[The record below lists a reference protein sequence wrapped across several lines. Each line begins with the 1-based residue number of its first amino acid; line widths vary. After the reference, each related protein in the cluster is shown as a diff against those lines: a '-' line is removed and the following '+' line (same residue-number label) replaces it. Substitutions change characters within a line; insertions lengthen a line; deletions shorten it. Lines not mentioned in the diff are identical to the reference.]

1 MLRLRLALPAI
12 ACAFTIAAIETMQEF
27 GIPATL
33 GLTAKIPILTY
44 AIYQRLNTTPTDFAG
59 AAALCWWLIGAAGLL
74 ALLQLAVQ
82 RRYQAALVHG
92 RSRKTLRKNP
102 SAGQRVLLGAAVA
115 LLWGVGLGA
124 PLLALLGVAFGGPA
138 MDVESLEAVPRSL
151 GYGMLAATMALG
163 AGFVLL
169 KLQKGS
175 SFWFAAAM
183 QGLLAGNMAVP
194 GLILGAGYVIAF
206 NNNLLPLYGTA
217 LLLVIAYAAGA
228 LPAAIRLMGTAMG
241 QLHAGLDEAARI
253 FGLPLATRV
262 IDIEAMLLLKP
273 GLQAWLLVVAA
284 VMFELPVSELLY
296 VPGAMPLGVAIVSAD
311 MTARY
316 NDAARLALLGMATL
330 AVLAMLLNSAL
341 ALGAAPRKRPA

>member
-1 MLRLRLALPAI
+1 
-12 ACAFTIAAIETMQEF
+12 
-27 GIPATL
+27 
-33 GLTAKIPILTY
+33 
-44 AIYQRLNTTPTDFAG
+44 
-59 AAALCWWLIGAAGLL
+59 
-74 ALLQLAVQ
+74 
-82 RRYQAALVHG
+82 
-92 RSRKTLRKNP
+92 
-102 SAGQRVLLGAAVA
+102 
-115 LLWGVGLGA
+115 
-124 PLLALLGVAFGGPA
+124 
-138 MDVESLEAVPRSL
+138 
-151 GYGMLAATMALG
+151 MLAATMALG
-163 AGFVLL
+163 AGVLLL
-169 KLQKGS
+169 KLQKGNS
-175 SFWFAAAM
+175 LWFAAAM

-253 FGLPLATRV
+253 FGLKLVTRV

-311 MTARY
+311 MTSRY

-330 AVLAMLLNSAL
+330 AALAMLLNSAL
-341 ALGAAPRKRPA
+341 VLVAAPGKRPA